1 MRLPPVL
8 AAALVAVS
16 LAAVRDARAD
26 GAADLE
32 KAHNAYV
39 AHQYDEAESRLRALL
54 DPLTGS
60 LKDPDSVADARMY
73 LGATLVAEKKPDEA
87 ATVFATLLSDKPDY
101 QPDALRVSL
110 DAIDAFTDAR
120 AKNRDKL
127 AAIQAD
133 RVRKAQDDKARAEA
147 ERQRQVARLAMLEKL
162 ASTEVV
168 TTQNSR
174 LIALIPFGAGQ
185 FQNGQTGL
193 AWTLLVSEGLLAVG
207 SGIGAAVSYYNIG
220 QRDGGLL
227 GEPGFRGRGAVQPAR
242 ADRRHRGGPVRGRL
256 LPRRAR
262 GGHPRRGDVRAGGD
276 HGAEARGAV
285 DDARA
290 DRGAGGGW
298 GVKLG
303 GRSEG
308 GRFPRSSSARAVAR
322 VPIPGPSPIGMEEGV
337 SAVGAVAA
345 STRDWVRQRSRRQC
359 HDREEAVSVTG

>member
-39 AHQYDEAESRLRALL
+39 SHQYDEAESRLRALL

-73 LGATLVAEKKPDEA
+73 LGATLVAEKKADEA

-133 RVRKAQDDKARAEA
+133 RVRKAQEEKARAEA

-220 QRDGGLL
+220 QRDGSY
-227 GEPGFRGRGAVQPAR
+227 ANN
-242 ADRRHRGGPVRGRL
+242 
-256 LPRRAR
+256 
-262 GGHPRRGDVRAGGD
+262 
-276 HGAEARGAV
+276 
-285 DDARA
+285 
-290 DRGAGGGW
+290 
-298 GVKLG
+298 
-303 GRSEG
+303 ST
-308 GRFPRSSSARAVAR
+308 
-322 VPIPGPSPIGMEEGV
+322 
-337 SAVGAVAA
+337 AVAA
-345 STRDWVRQRSRRQC
+345 QYNQRAQTAAVAGDLLAGGFFLVALAGVIHAEVTFVPDVTTERK
-359 HDREEAVSVTG
+359 REVPSMSLTPIVGPGGIGLRGTF

>member
-16 LAAVRDARAD
+16 LAAVREAHAD

-73 LGATLVAEKKPDEA
+73 LGATLVAEKKADEA

-133 RVRKAQDDKARAEA
+133 RVRKAQEEKARAEA

-162 ASTEVV
+162 AGTEVV

-193 AWTLLVSEGLLAVG
+193 AWTLLVGEGLLAVG
-207 SGIGAAVSYYNIG
+207 SGVGAAVSYYNIG
-220 QRDGGLL
+220 QRDG
-227 GEPGFRGRGAVQPAR
+227 AYAN
-242 ADRRHRGGPVRGRL
+242 
-256 LPRRAR
+256 
-262 GGHPRRGDVRAGGD
+262 
-276 HGAEARGAV
+276 
-285 DDARA
+285 
-290 DRGAGGGW
+290 
-298 GVKLG
+298 
-303 GRSEG
+303 
-308 GRFPRSSSARAVAR
+308 
-322 VPIPGPSPIGMEEGV
+322 SP
-337 SAVGAVAA
+337 AVAA
-345 STRDWVRQRSRRQC
+345 QYNQRAQTAAIAGDLFAGGFFLVALAGVIHAEVTFVPEVTTERKREVPSMSIAPVLGLGGVGVRG
-359 HDREEAVSVTG
+359 TF